1 MERFK
6 DIKFTDREWEIIYL
20 LAKGLNNQEI
30 ADTIFIS
37 VHTVKAN
44 LENIYKKLN
53 LHNRVQ
59 VVLLLFRLGLLEID
73 KFI

>member
-44 LENIYKKLN
+44 LENIYRKLN

>member
-44 LENIYKKLN
+44 LENIYRKLD